1 MRLQWS
7 WFQIILDVLI
17 DLKRCI
23 NNVCHHVGNIRGE
36 STNSEMPL
44 KNGLEDGFHGVIIEV
59 SKGNNIEM
67 SLESWSNERFTTT
80 WGSHSSN
87 NHSVNNVSE
96 WMLVIFSV
104 IPSTLIL
111 ELSKNFNWRL
121 RLKED
126 FRHVKIINKDDTLHS
141 KSWSKVVF
149 SSLIKFHVNNV
160 LNLIAMSLSRETN
173 LNNQPFLS
181 WKFLEENVLNISGL
195 SCTCWSN
202 KKRWNWVHDEKLLHE
217 AVSDSIRGCYDQFI
231 WNGTLWEVINFI
243 LIGLIHPVLP
253 VIGFWHVDVII
264 NSTSIEASW

>member
-149 SSLIKFHVNNV
+149 SYLIKFHVNNV

-173 LNNQPFLS
+173 FNNQPFLS

-202 KKRWNWVHDEKLLHE
+202 KKRWN
-217 AVSDSIRGCYDQFI
+217 
-231 WNGTLWEVINFI
+231 
-243 LIGLIHPVLP
+243 
-253 VIGFWHVDVII
+253 
-264 NSTSIEASW
+264 